1 MDGQRR
7 VGYARCSTNEQDVI
21 VQTEQL
27 RALGVE
33 PDRIYIDRSFSGTT
47 QRYNR
52 GRRKPDFHAA
62 YRMAS
67 ILGGGARCSSPAR
80 HR

>member
-1 MDGQRR
+1 M
-7 VGYARCSTNEQDVI
+7 ASK
-21 VQTEQL
+21 
-27 RALGVE
+27 
-33 PDRIYIDRSFSGTT
+33 PDRIYIDRGFSGTT

-52 GRRKPDFHAA
+52 GRRKPDSYAA

-67 ILGGGARCSSPAR
+67 ILGGGARWSSPAR